1 MSRFCLTVHRWG
13 RIVSLHWKDLHRP
26 RRQTTTCK
34 RDGGIAVSIVHP
46 PLGDVSWTSQLAF
59 FPARRGGSMACS
71 HCSSGSACR
80 PQGHELSDSAASS
93 LHLRSSS
100 AAASFL
106 CCLGGISPPSS
117 YCLGRPPGA
126 TR

>member
-71 HCSSGSACR
+71 HCSSGSPCR
-80 PQGHELSDSAASS
+80 PQRPPLPPP
-93 LHLRSSS
+93 
-100 AAASFL
+100 
-106 CCLGGISPPSS
+106 PPSPFP
-117 YCLGRPPGA
+117 LPPPPPGA
-126 TR
+126 PH